1 VSLQNPTNPDH
12 PKTKILEEFLEK
24 LPPTPEEA
32 KKKPLQPPQ
41 LPFVPN
47 FFFFKRKKEK
57 KKPSTLQRIIPLSS
71 PLLSCPL
78 LLSHNF
84 CKNFS
89 EKMSLS
95 NLVLLVVFAMFF
107 LPATLD

>member
-1 VSLQNPTNPDH
+1 VSLQNPNNPDH

-24 LPPTPEEA
+24 LPPTPKRT

-47 FFFFKRKKEK
+47 FFFFRKKKIKLK
-57 KKPSTLQRIIPLSS
+57 KNPSTLQRIIPLSS

-78 LLSHNF
+78 LLLHNF
-84 CKNFS
+84 
-89 EKMSLS
+89 
-95 NLVLLVVFAMFF
+95 
-107 LPATLD
+107 